1 MSNEMSHRSYGDGVG
16 VACGAPTIR
25 CVTRNVKALSN
36 AKMYAAM
43 SAEIT
48 TTMSVRRTIVS
59 RLGQVTFCSSDQ
71 HSCAKATIP
80 TRPARGIAGVF
91 VDIRTVPLHG
101 ERDSNSQPLVLE
113 TSALPV
119 ELSP

>member
-25 CVTRNVKALSN
+25 FVTRNVKALSN

-71 HSCAKATIP
+71 HSCANATIP
-80 TRPARGIAGVF
+80 TRPRGRAGVLA
-91 VDIRTVPLHG
+91 DISDLLLHG
-101 ERDSNSQPLVLE
+101 ERDTNSQPLVLE

-119 ELSP
+119 ELSPY

>member
-36 AKMYAAM
+36 AKMYTAM
-43 SAEIT
+43 STEIT

-71 HSCAKATIP
+71 HSWANSMIP
-80 TRPARGIAGVF
+80 TRPPRGIAGVL
-91 VDIRTVPLHG
+91 VDISEPRLHC
-101 ERDSNSQPLVLE
+101 ERDSNSQPLVL
-113 TSALPV
+113 
-119 ELSP
+119 